1 MLGKLL
7 NFKPKKQLIVNCE
20 ELETRVALL
29 NKGRLEE
36 YMLERSDLETV
47 AGSLYLGRIVNVEL
61 SLQAAFVDI
70 GEEKNAFLPFRDMLP
85 ATCDRVDSFK
95 KTKKKSKNN
104 PRNRQGASKA
114 SLLTK
119 RLQNIEKRVAKCNT
133 KKITLKDI
141 PTIFPVGSEVLVQI
155 VKGPIGT
162 KGARVTMDLSIA
174 GRYLVLL
181 PFADN
186 IGLSRKITD
195 RKERDRLRNIMKELD
210 VPDGF
215 GCICRTNAEER
226 KKIFLQHDLDTLLEL
241 WKRVERGDIKRE
253 GVTLLYRPPNLLER
267 TVRDSLTEDIDG
279 VVIDNN
285 ERFQYVKS
293 LMTEIAGKAIAK
305 KVTLHS
311 KAVPIFNSY
320 KVEEQINKIFER
332 EVHMQGGGYICIDET
347 EALIAIDVNS
357 GVRKGKDLPE
367 TILATNL
374 AACIEVARHLR
385 LRDIGGLV
393 VIDFIDMRSQKDR
406 DSVLKQMRK
415 LVRNDRAKST
425 ILPISRLGLMQ
436 MTRQRESESLL
447 EKVFDECPYCEGRAK
462 IKSAMSMSVL
472 IQRRLKVILSKNK
485 RKKNLAVRIIIH
497 PDVLT
502 RLKNE
507 DDGII
512 NNLEKQFGNDLT
524 FRADPE
530 LHHETF
536 KVVDANSGVEL

>member
-1 MLGKLL
+1 
-7 NFKPKKQLIVNCE
+7 
-20 ELETRVALL
+20 
-29 NKGRLEE
+29 
-36 YMLERSDLETV
+36 
-47 AGSLYLGRIVNVEL
+47 
-61 SLQAAFVDI
+61 
-70 GEEKNAFLPFRDMLP
+70 
-85 ATCDRVDSFK
+85 
-95 KTKKKSKNN
+95 
-104 PRNRQGASKA
+104 
-114 SLLTK
+114 
-119 RLQNIEKRVAKCNT
+119 
-133 KKITLKDI
+133 
-141 PTIFPVGSEVLVQI
+141 
-155 VKGPIGT
+155 
-162 KGARVTMDLSIA
+162 
-174 GRYLVLL
+174 
-181 PFADN
+181 
-186 IGLSRKITD
+186 
-195 RKERDRLRNIMKELD
+195 
-210 VPDGF
+210 
-215 GCICRTNAEER
+215 
-226 KKIFLQHDLDTLLEL
+226 
-241 WKRVERGDIKRE
+241 
-253 GVTLLYRPPNLLER
+253 
-267 TVRDSLTEDIDG
+267 
-279 VVIDNN
+279 
-285 ERFQYVKS
+285 
-293 LMTEIAGKAIAK
+293 
-305 KVTLHS
+305 
-311 KAVPIFNSY
+311 
-320 KVEEQINKIFER
+320 
-332 EVHMQGGGYICIDET
+332 MQGGGYICIDET

-524 FRADPE
+524 FRADSE